1 MRSFSPKGD
10 LLRAQACLV
19 ICGNEVGRVGCRG
32 FWQVQGKGK
41 TLPQI
46 VFEDPDWF
54 FWALEKGAFKGDLA
68 TQAQEVGRK
77 AQNIKIPGNE
87 KGELVAEY
95 LIQAPTGKF
104 SDLEVVP
111 RSRPPHEG
119 GSPAFSKN
127 RIDLG
132 FVRQIKSY
140 DKMGGKLLVGCV
152 KHIVFGGTRVR
163 LDPPAVRTVL

>member
-1 MRSFSPKGD
+1 VWDVVDFGKFR
-10 LLRAQACLV
+10 
-19 ICGNEVGRVGCRG
+19 
-32 FWQVQGKGK
+32 GKGK

-163 LDPPAVRTVL
+163 LTRQRCEQFFDDSKNFVP

>member
-1 MRSFSPKGD
+1 MWDVLDFGKYR
-10 LLRAQACLV
+10 
-19 ICGNEVGRVGCRG
+19 
-32 FWQVQGKGK
+32 GKGK

-54 FWALEKGAFKGDLA
+54 FWALEEGAFKGDLA
-68 TQAQEVGRK
+68 TQAQDVGRK

-95 LIQAPTGKF
+95 LIHAPTGEF

-111 RSRPPHEG
+111 KSQPPHEG
-119 GSPAFSKN
+119 GSRAFRED

-132 FVRQIKSY
+132 FVRRIKGY
-140 DKMGGKLLVGCV
+140 DKSGGKLLVGSV
-152 KHIVFGGTRVR
+152 KYIVFGAARAR
-163 LDPPAVRTVL
+163 LTQQRCEEFFDDPKNFL